1 MYFTCILFCLFMD
14 VYYMYFFIC
23 YVQCFGNMSKYVM
36 PIKQYELRERERE
49 RERGGVTLDKK
60 IKIILVA
67 PFIFLQRDYTNN

>member
-60 IKIILVA
+60 NKNYPGGAIHLSATRLHK
-67 PFIFLQRDYTNN
+67 